1 MHTVSANQI
10 ADILHSKDI
19 TLAASFLKK
28 RIIIT

>member
-19 TLAASFLKK
+19 TFAASFLKK
-28 RIIIT
+28 HVSL